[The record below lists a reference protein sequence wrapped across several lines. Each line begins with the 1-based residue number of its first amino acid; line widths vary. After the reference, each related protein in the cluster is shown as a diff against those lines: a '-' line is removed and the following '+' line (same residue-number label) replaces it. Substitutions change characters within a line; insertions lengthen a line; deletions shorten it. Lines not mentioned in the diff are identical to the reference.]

1 MRDALPPGLEIEAFA
16 HGAMCMAVSGR
27 CLISTHLTGRSGN
40 QGHCTQPCRWS
51 YTLEEEKRP
60 GVRFPVERAYGCRN
74 EILNANKVFLADKAA
89 DWKKAGLR
97 AIRLL
102 FTTENGVECVQVL
115 EAYRGKGNYI
125 PNNFTRGLYYRD
137 VE

>member
-1 MRDALPPGLEIEAFA
+1 MPVWF
-16 HGAMCMAVSGR
+16 
-27 CLISTHLTGRSGN
+27 LTAQFS
-40 QGHCTQPCRWS
+40 
-51 YTLEEEKRP
+51 
-60 GVRFPVERAYGCRN
+60 
-74 EILNANKVFLADKAA
+74 KAA

-115 EAYRGKGNYI
+115 EAYRGRGNYIQVPDLGQLQLKGGGDGLEAQPLVLLHPLAVEHLEAEVPPEGEAQLLAQGHMAQIAHVGVRHPNYI